1 MSDSKK
7 LPVWCSGKEW
17 CPITSTATLIGRK
30 WHTVVIDR
38 LLEDG
43 AMGFS
48 ELQSAVGE
56 ISSKVL
62 SDVLEDLEEKKLVD
76 RDIVSEKPFRVNY
89 SLTERGAALQPV
101 VEEMNNWGEK
111 YLKPAENKNS
121 SVA

>member
-1 MSDSKK
+1 
-7 LPVWCSGKEW
+7 
-17 CPITSTATLIGRK
+17 
-30 WHTVVIDR
+30 
-38 LLEDG
+38 
-43 AMGFS
+43 MGFS

-111 YLKPAENKNS
+111 YLKPAEKQGN